1 MVLHLR
7 VFVRETEM
15 VLCVCLRGMGVCVCG
30 GGKGEDRGR
39 FSQRGAR
46 LLYQHLR

>member
-15 VLCVCLRGMGVCVCG
+15 VLCVCLWGMGVCG
-30 GGKGEDRGR
+30 GGEDGER